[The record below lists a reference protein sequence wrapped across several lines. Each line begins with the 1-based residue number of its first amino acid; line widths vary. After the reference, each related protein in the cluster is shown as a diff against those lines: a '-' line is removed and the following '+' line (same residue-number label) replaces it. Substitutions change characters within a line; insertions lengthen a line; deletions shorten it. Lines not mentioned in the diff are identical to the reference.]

1 MPVESPNFYLELT
14 MTLFPRRALLA
25 AMLALALTSCGSDEN
40 ASDPLAFV
48 PADSPYVLA
57 NRVATP
63 EAITQSWLGMYGT
76 SLSDIYADMATDP
89 TLTAIEGEFGEWIR
103 AAVPEMANM
112 ASLDGMKALGLKPE
126 ARYAFYGHGLMPVYR
141 IELGD
146 VAKFNEVVARIEGRA
161 GKKLATRKLDD
172 FTLWQFANE
181 KATVLFGPINNQL
194 VVTVAPAQAD
204 EARLRAQLG
213 LTLPEDSLLEAN
225 SLETLDSKYGYT
237 GHLSGYINIVALAQ
251 RLSGRNEADNQVIVA
266 FGGEVPKLAPECAAE
281 LDSMTAKF
289 PRLVFGTTKF
299 EAKHM
304 VVNSV
309 FELES
314 ALATSLK
321 ALAAPIP
328 GSDATDSTLFRVA
341 MSANIPETVRF
352 LGGVADAIAAKP
364 YQCEELKS
372 LNQSAAEMKA
382 GLANPGLAMAGSVS
396 SLHVGLTALELGGE
410 NEMPKSL
417 AGFITVGS
425 STPMMLW
432 GLMQSSAPPLA
443 NVVLAADSKVV
454 PLPKDAAPLPIPL
467 VMKAVMT
474 EKSLGLA
481 TGDVE
486 DSRFVALATV
496 PAASDGTM
504 LRYGVNGSFFKML
517 AEQIPAAPDGTD
529 PQEAKEMERGR
540 QMLKQMGENMG
551 DMDVRMRLTDAG
563 VEFVQEM
570 KLN

>member
-1 MPVESPNFYLELT
+1 

-25 AMLALALTSCGSDEN
+25 AMLALALTSCGSDED
-40 ASDPLAFV
+40 AADPLAFV

-57 NRVATP
+57 NRIATP

-76 SLSDIYADMATDP
+76 SLADVYADMASDP
-89 TLTAIEGEFGEWIR
+89 TLTAIEGEFGEWVR
-103 AAVPEMANM
+103 AMVPEMANM
-112 ASLDGMKALGLKPE
+112 ASLDGMKSLGLKPE

-146 VAKFNEVVARIEGRA
+146 VAKFTEVVARIEARA
-161 GKKLATRKLDD
+161 GKKLATRKFDD
-172 FTLWQFANE
+172 FALWQFANE
-181 KATVLFGPINNQL
+181 KAVVLFGPINNQL

-204 EARLRAQLG
+204 DARLRAQLG
-213 LTLPEDSLLEAN
+213 LTLPDDSMLEAKT
-225 SLETLDSKYGYT
+225 LETLDGKHGYT

-266 FGGEVPKLAPECAAE
+266 FGGEVPKLAPECVAE

-289 PRLVFGTTKF
+289 PRLVFGTSRF

-304 VVNSV
+304 VVNSIV
-309 FELES
+309 ELES
-314 ALATSLK
+314 GLASSLK

-328 GSDATDSTLFRVA
+328 GSDATDNTLFRVA

-352 LGGVADAIAAKP
+352 FGGVADAIAANP
-364 YQCEELKS
+364 YQCAELKS
-372 LNQSAAEMKA
+372 LNDSAVEMKS
-382 GLANPGLAMAGSVS
+382 GLANPGLAMAGSIS
-396 SLHVGLTALELGGE
+396 SLHFGLTALELGGT

-425 STPMMLW
+425 ATPMMLW
-432 GLMQSSAPPLA
+432 GLMQSSLPPLA
-443 NVVLAADSKVV
+443 NIVLAADSKVV
-454 PLPKDAAPLPIPL
+454 ALPKDAAPMPFPL
-467 VMKAVMT
+467 VLKAVMT
-474 EKSLGLA
+474 DKSLGIA
-481 TGDVE
+481 TSDIE
-486 DSRFVALATV
+486 DNRFVSLATV
-496 PAASDGTM
+496 PAASDGTL
-504 LRYGVNGSFFKML
+504 LRYGINGKFFTML
-517 AEQIPAAPDGTD
+517 AEQIPATPDGTD

-540 QMLKQMGENMG
+540 KMLKQMGETMS
-551 DMDVRMRLTDAG
+551 DMDMRMRLTDAG